1 MKHHHL
7 WAIVIAVFAV
17 GCGSAFDATGRSPRE
32 IFDHAVAAFNDGDL
46 YEAQRL
52 FDIVRLQYP
61 ASEFAPEA
69 QFYLAEIS
77 FRRQEYV
84 VASFNYS
91 MVRRQYPTH
100 RRAKEALYK
109 AAICY
114 VQLAPPYDRDQDYT
128 RKAIVALQ
136 DFIREYPQDSLA
148 NNAKNEI
155 RRLRNHLAHRE
166 FSIAEQYRVLQS
178 PQSAL
183 IYYESVIEDYG
194 DSDFVEA
201 AFVGKIEVLI
211 ELERYDE
218 ALSAVVLYRQLFPNG
233 KMRDRIEQQ
242 LRPRIPLGGE
252 RAGGKS

>member
-7 WAIVIAVFAV
+7 WLIALATLVV
-17 GCGSAFDATGRSPRE
+17 GCGSAFDATGRPPRE
-32 IFDHAVAAFNDGDL
+32 IFEHAVAAFNDGDL

-52 FDIVRLQYP
+52 FDIIRLQYP

-77 FRRQEYV
+77 YRRQEYV

-91 MVRRQYPTH
+91 MMRRQYPLH
-100 RRAKEALYK
+100 PRAKEALYK
-109 AAICY
+109 AALCY
-114 VQLAPPYDRDQDYT
+114 VQLAPPYDRDQEYT

-136 DFIREYPQDSLA
+136 DFVREYPQDSLA
-148 NNAKNEI
+148 TQAQREI
-155 RRLRNHLAHRE
+155 RRLRNQLAQRE
-166 FSIAEQYRVLQS
+166 FSIAEQYRVLRS

-183 IYYESVIEDYG
+183 VYYDSVIEDYG

-201 AFVGKIEVLI
+201 AFVGKVEVLI

-218 ALSAVVLYRQLFPNG
+218 ALSTCVLYRQLFPNG
-233 KMRDRIEQQ
+233 AERDRIEQ
-242 LRPRIPLGGE
+242 LRRQIPLGNE
-252 RAGGKS
+252 RAGGKP